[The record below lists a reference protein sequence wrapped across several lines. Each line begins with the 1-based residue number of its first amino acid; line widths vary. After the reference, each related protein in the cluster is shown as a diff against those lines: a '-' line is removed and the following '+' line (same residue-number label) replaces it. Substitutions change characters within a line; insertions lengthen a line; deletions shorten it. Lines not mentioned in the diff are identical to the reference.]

1 MKKIISW
8 IDAKIGKELAV
19 IILIALILG
28 SVAAHIIIVYLSS
41 LQNIALRLSM
51 PLALIVICL
60 LIVTKVSKISDK

>member
-28 SVAAHIIIVYLSS
+28 SVVAHIIIVYLSS
-41 LQNIALRLSM
+41 LQNIALRLST
-51 PLALIVICL
+51 PLAFVVIFL
-60 LIVTKVSKISDK
+60 FIVTKAYKISDK